1 MILDKNDSPPVFS
14 DTPLSFNVSEDM
26 NVGHLVSVI
35 RASDP
40 DQLGT
45 LTFSLI
51 SGDEDKFLLESQT
64 GKLRLQET
72 LDRELKDSYTLEV
85 RVSDGVQHTN
95 TFVHIQVYIKSI
107 EKLLK
112 SIIKLSKD
120 RFKTRNLN
128 LSRLIF
134 I

>member
-26 NVGHLVSVI
+26 NVGHLVAVI

-51 SGDEDKFLLESQT
+51 SGDEEKFLLEPQT

-72 LDRELKDSYTLEV
+72 LDREVKDSYTLEV

-95 TFVHIQVYIKSI
+95 TFVHIQVNC
-107 EKLLK
+107 
-112 SIIKLSKD
+112 
-120 RFKTRNLN
+120 F
-128 LSRLIF
+128 
-134 I
+134 